1 MGDSKDG
8 CIVDVAS
15 GCKNGYSC
23 ILDIYIVTYMHNNHT
38 YDRTCRSKAIIMMVV
53 RTGKMKI
60 NFFKKDPQA
69 VSGGTGP
76 A

>member
-1 MGDSKDG
+1 MWSRGGSK
-8 CIVDVAS
+8 
-15 GCKNGYSC
+15 
-23 ILDIYIVTYMHNNHT
+23 LTP
-38 YDRTCRSKAIIMMVV
+38 KAIIMMVV

-69 VSGGTGP
+69 VSGGTGT

>member
-1 MGDSKDG
+1 MGSSLRSLGRAECLTCGYKG
-8 CIVDVAS
+8 NAS
-15 GCKNGYSC
+15 
-23 ILDIYIVTYMHNNHT
+23 LT
-38 YDRTCRSKAIIMMVV
+38 KAIIMVVV

-69 VSGGTGP
+69 VSGGTGT

>member
-8 CIVDVAS
+8 CIVDVVS

-38 YDRTCRSKAIIMMVV
+38 YDRTCRYTLIHSSKIGF
-53 RTGKMKI
+53 TE
-60 NFFKKDPQA
+60 Q
-69 VSGGTGP
+69 
-76 A
+76 